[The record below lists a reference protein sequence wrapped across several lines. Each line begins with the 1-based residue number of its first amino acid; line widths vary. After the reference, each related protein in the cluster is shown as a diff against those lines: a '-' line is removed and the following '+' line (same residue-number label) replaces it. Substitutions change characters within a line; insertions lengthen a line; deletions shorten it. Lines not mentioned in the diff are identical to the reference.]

1 MPERDDSA
9 NIAEAV
15 PALRPA
21 READQARI
29 AEILRATWIS
39 AYAPRLPAPVSNR
52 FLDQGI
58 PEIYVGANWQSLHV
72 AELAGRI
79 AGFLH
84 VEGDFVRSLHVDPA
98 DAGKGCGRA
107 LMAYAEKLV
116 SAAGIKTV
124 RVDTETFNT
133 PALAFYQ
140 RIGYRETGRKLT
152 ELLGAP
158 VTLLLLEKSSAP
170 TLD

>member
-1 MPERDDSA
+1 MPGRDNPGTA
-9 NIAEAV
+9 

-21 READQARI
+21 READQSRI
-29 AEILRATWIS
+29 ATILRDTWIS
-39 AYAPRLPAPVSNR
+39 AYAPRLPAPVSRR

-58 PEIYVGANWQSLHV
+58 PELYVGANWQVLHV
-72 AELAGRI
+72 AELGDRI

-107 LMAYAEKLV
+107 LMTLAESMV
-116 SAAGIKTV
+116 AAAGHKAV

-133 PALAFYQ
+133 AALAFYR
-140 RIGYRETGRKLT
+140 RIGYRETGRKHT

-158 VTLLLLEKSSAP
+158 VTLVLLEKAP
-170 TLD
+170 TPPDHVSNA